1 MTTKTTPSKK
11 PALGAALAASIAS
24 EARSVEDRFAKADKL
39 FGGGQAEPS
48 ATRSEPEAQAANDPQ
63 QSDPVQPGA
72 EEGRVPV
79 ARERVVRDS
88 FSFPPHDHQRIDA
101 LLSDV
106 LRHGIRSNKSE
117 IVRAGLIAFE
127 QLPADKRNQIVQGL
141 EKPKQGR
148 PV

>member
-1 MTTKTTPSKK
+1 MTTRPTPSKK

-39 FGGGQAEPS
+39 FGGAQAQPS
-48 ATRSEPEAQAANDPQ
+48 GSEPEVTPSA
-63 QSDPVQPGA
+63 G
-72 EEGRVPV
+72 EGRAPTPPP
-79 ARERVVRDS
+79 RERVVRDS

-127 QLPADKRNQIVQGL
+127 QLPADQRNQIVQGL

>member
-1 MTTKTTPSKK
+1 MTTRTPPSKK

-39 FGGGQAEPS
+39 FGGGQAEPEAS
-48 ATRSEPEAQAANDPQ
+48 PELPD
-63 QSDPVQPGA
+63 GA
-72 EEGRVPV
+72 EEGRAP
-79 ARERVVRDS
+79 AQTPKERVVRDS

-127 QLPADKRNQIVQGL
+127 QLPADQRNQIVQGL

>member
-1 MTTKTTPSKK
+1 MTTRTTPSKK

-39 FGGGQAEPS
+39 FGGGQAEAKASPK
-48 ATRSEPEAQAANDPQ
+48 PPD
-63 QSDPVQPGA
+63 GA
-72 EEGRVPV
+72 EEGRAP
-79 ARERVVRDS
+79 APTPKERVVRDS

-127 QLPADKRNQIVQGL
+127 QLPADKRNQIVQSL

>member
-1 MTTKTTPSKK
+1 MEPPANPGRFTPTPK
-11 PALGAALAASIAS
+11 
-24 EARSVEDRFAKADKL
+24 
-39 FGGGQAEPS
+39 
-48 ATRSEPEAQAANDPQ
+48 
-63 QSDPVQPGA
+63 
-72 EEGRVPV
+72 
-79 ARERVVRDS
+79 ERVVRDS
-88 FSFPPHDHQRIDA
+88 FSFPTHDHQRIDA

-127 QLPADKRNQIVQGL
+127 QLPADKRNQIVQSL

>member
-1 MTTKTTPSKK
+1 MTTRTPPSKK

-39 FGGGQAEPS
+39 FGGGQAEPEAS
-48 ATRSEPEAQAANDPQ
+48 PELPD
-63 QSDPVQPGA
+63 GA
-72 EEGRVPV
+72 EEGRAP
-79 ARERVVRDS
+79 APTPKERVVRDS

-127 QLPADKRNQIVQGL
+127 QLPADQRNQIVQGL